1 VDRKNGDHL
10 IGDERPYTAL
20 AVFGAMV
27 VTAQAATPSPG
38 EVSHQSP
45 GYSDRATAADY
56 QQLFNAM
63 VQQHR
68 YPRVVEG
75 KVFNG
80 IVLYH
85 AAFEPYP
92 AGGFSFWSH
101 HGITPDVFAQK
112 NDQYRRDGFRLVH
125 KQSVHLAGREFVQ
138 ATWVSTAHALSA
150 LQRLD
155 KYGMGV
161 GGRHECDG
169 RSTCSCRV
177 QQCGDIPVGKPS
189 PVVAACMEKC
199 MKEKEAARR

>member
-85 AAFEPYP
+85 AAIEPYP

-112 NDQYRRDGFRLVH
+112 NGQYRRDGYRLVH
-125 KQSVHLAGREFVQ
+125 KQSVHLGGREFVQ
-138 ATWVSTAHALSA
+138 ATWVSTASAQAPQERCWARQLSSLSCTCRWECA
-150 LQRLD
+150 VHDLRGGI
-155 KYGMGV
+155 KYSRPSRQACV
-161 GGRHECDG
+161 A
-169 RSTCSCRV
+169 
-177 QQCGDIPVGKPS
+177 QCM
-189 PVVAACMEKC
+189 AA
-199 MKEKEAARR
+199 KEATQH